1 MSRGVAFVCTL
12 AVGLLVGLQP
22 VANAR
27 MGQHVGDLG
36 AAFVS
41 IVISLVVIAV
51 VLLVAGHPSRLSGLS
66 AFRPEWVIG
75 GVGGAAVVTIGL
87 IAVRPLGAGG
97 VIALLVAGQLLIAVL
112 ADRFGWFGLHVV
124 GLGAGR
130 IAGLVLV
137 IAGTLLITRV

>member
-1 MSRGVAFVCTL
+1 MSRGVAFICTL

-124 GLGAGR
+124 GLGASR